1 MILYQ
6 VLGGEDSHNRGR
18 AKLDDDGD
26 IFLHKL
32 IVIYEI
38 IIKSHQSRAKRFS
51 YLLTE
56 CVYVS
61 SFI

>member
-6 VLGGEDSHNRGR
+6 VLGGEESRNRGR
-18 AKLDDDGD
+18 AKPDDDGA
-26 IFLHKL
+26 IFQHKL

-38 IIKSHQSRAKRFS
+38 TIKNHQSRAKRFS